1 MTATMTAKSLQ
12 PKIKIGQLISC
23 ASRVVTWA
31 IVTCVIMT
39 LVTCGGLSGK
49 VICDRV
55 RSTPWSSAQAIA
67 NIGCAVRGDG
77 YMMFSPEQINTLVRL
92 VDAEI
97 EAEITRICAI
107 AVIPKK
113 YEALLTSGDMEF
125 ARQVG
130 ISLSY

>member
-1 MTATMTAKSLQ
+1 V
-12 PKIKIGQLISC
+12 SC
-23 ASRVVTWA
+23 VFV
-31 IVTCVIMT
+31 T
-39 LVTCGGLSGK
+39 LVTCGGLFGN
-49 VICDRV
+49 VICDKV
-55 RSTPWSSAQAIA
+55 RSTPWTSAQALT
-67 NIGCAVRGDG
+67 NIVCAFRGDG

-97 EAEITRICAI
+97 EAEIARICA
-107 AVIPKK
+107 VPVTPMK